1 LRFDRDRR
9 GYETTALVQPSA
21 RGRGKRLLY
30 WFRTPP
36 AVRVGRAPID
46 ETAIRLLEQH
56 NPDVEFDWTRILKAP
71 PAAEAPGRRDRDTR
85 DRDQRGRREARP
97 PQRSRSGGGPT
108 ADPRP
113 PRQVPPAVSDTGG
126 RFGRADGPAA
136 VDEAQAFGADLDALV
151 GAEAGVALAAHEE
164 RSVKEDLDYVDRL
177 PDVQPAGDLPPA
189 VLSEAGTSQAAE
201 VSARL
206 AEPAGESDRAPVPVF
221 ETRPE
226 DVCSASYQRLGAE
239 GLVRLRARYA
249 EVMARIA
256 ERPLEDEARAE
267 LQQRAERLNPDAW
280 VTADEVSA
288 ALEQY
293 ESVFEGLRGIVGRHP
308 RRRGRR

>member
-1 LRFDRDRR
+1 
-9 GYETTALVQPSA
+9 VQPSA

-36 AVRVGRAPID
+36 GVRVGRAPID

-71 PAAEAPGRRDRDTR
+71 PAAEAPARRDRDAR

-97 PQRSRSGGGPT
+97 PQRSRSGGGPPP
-108 ADPRP
+108 DQRP
-113 PRQVPPAVSDTGG
+113 PRPEPPAAHTMSNPDAEG
-126 RFGRADGPAA
+126 APGPAA
-136 VDEAQAFGADLDALV
+136 EVATDPALAAWEAWAATDSQAGEYLEADLPAEGL
-151 GAEAGVALAAHEE
+151 AEAGTAPDPGVEGFVALSAKAELAE
-164 RSVKEDLDYVDRL
+164 NLGMD
-177 PDVQPAGDLPPA
+177 ADLPA
-189 VLSEAGTSQAAE
+189 EA
-201 VSARL
+201 L
-206 AEPAGESDRAPVPVF
+206 AETGDQDDEPVQVF
-221 ETRPE
+221 EARPE
-226 DVCSASYQRLGAE
+226 DVGSASYQRLGAE

-256 ERPLEDEARAE
+256 ERPLEDQAREE

-293 ESVFEGLRGIVGRHP
+293 ETVFEGLRGVVGRHP
-308 RRRGRR
+308 RRRRRGRR